1 MITLRPARDLG
12 TVTQP
17 GVTICCH
24 FSFAEYYDLAHVHWG
39 QIRAINTAVFEPF
52 AEFRLGEEDA
62 RDIVTIVLKGTFFAE
77 VDGQASHQLQEGDI
91 HLLSAGQG
99 IQAAT
104 WWAASP
110 DSSFM
115 QVWLLPDEEGGVPE
129 SVVHHRPVRH
139 GQNALAILASGF
151 AEDSP
156 EDTDS
161 GAADE
166 PLPLRA
172 STRVM
177 GMALQSGVVT
187 HYTTEAGRRLY
198 LVALSG
204 MVRVNDQSVSS
215 GSGAE
220 IYNETEVR
228 LLGATDT
235 IVLLIDT
242 D

>member
-1 MITLRPARDLG
+1 MITLLSARDLG

-17 GVTICCH
+17 GVNISCH
-24 FSFAEYYDLAHVHWG
+24 FSFAEYRDPAHVHWG

-52 AEFRLGEEDA
+52 AEFRLREEDA
-62 RDIVTIVLKGTFFAE
+62 KDIVTIILKGTFFAE
-77 VDGQASHQLQEGDI
+77 VDGRVPLQLQEGDI

-99 IQAAT
+99 IQGVT

-110 DSSFM
+110 GSSFV

-161 GAADE
+161 GQADE
-166 PLPLRA
+166 PVPLRA
-172 STRVM
+172 SARIM
-177 GMALQSGVVT
+177 GMILQSGVTT
-187 HYTTEAGRRLY
+187 HYTTGAGRLLY
-198 LVALSG
+198 LVVLSG
-204 MVRVNDQSVSS
+204 VIKINDQPVSS
-215 GSGAE
+215 GAGAA
-220 IYNETEVR
+220 ICNETEVR
-228 LLGATDT
+228 LHGETDT
-235 IVLLIDT
+235 TVLLIDAV
-242 D
+242 